1 MRATTLGE
9 LAALVGG
16 ELEGDP
22 AMPIERIDPPEEAG
36 EGSVAVVSGRKA
48 IAALGECR
56 ASALVVAAETSIAG
70 RPLVR
75 VADARRALLA
85 LLEFFARLEEAGP
98 GVDPRAHV
106 DPAAELGEGAWVG
119 PGAVVEAGARL
130 GARVRVHP
138 LAFVGAGA
146 SVGDDSVLFP
156 GVVLYPGVTVGRRV
170 RIHAGSAIG
179 SDGFGYERDAAGVQR
194 KVPQIGTVEIA
205 DDVEIGANSC
215 VDRATIG
222 ATRIGTGT
230 KIDNLVQ
237 VGHNTQVGE
246 HCCVIG
252 QAGLAG
258 SVKVG
263 RFSVLAG
270 QAGIADHVTIAEGT
284 VVGAQAGVP
293 SDIGP
298 GVWLGT
304 PAILA
309 KEARR
314 VFPVVA
320 RLPELL
326 RRLRALEE
334 KVAAIEGRPPDPV
347 P

>member
-9 LAALVGG
+9 LVALVGG

-22 AMPIERIDPPEEAG
+22 DTPIGRIDPPEEAG
-36 EGSVAVVSGRKA
+36 EGSVAVVAGRKA
-48 IAALGECR
+48 IAALAACR
-56 ASALVVAAETSIAG
+56 ASALVVPAGTEVSG
-70 RPLVR
+70 RPVVR

-85 LLEFFARLEEAGP
+85 LLDFFAPGEGESR

-106 DPAAELGEGAWVG
+106 DPRAELGEGTWVG

-146 SVGDDSVLFP
+146 SVGDDSVIFP
-156 GVVLYPGVTVGRRV
+156 GVVLYPGVTVGCRV
-170 RIHAGSAIG
+170 RMHAGSAIG
-179 SDGFGYERDAAGVQR
+179 SDGFGYERDASGVQR

-222 ATRIGTGT
+222 ATRIGAGT

-293 SDIGP
+293 GDIGP

-309 KEARR
+309 KDARR
-314 VFPVVA
+314 VFPVIA

-326 RRLRALEE
+326 RRLREMEE
-334 KVAAIEGRPPDPV
+334 RVAAIGGREPEPGP
-347 P
+347 

>member
-1 MRATTLGE
+1 MKRTTLGE
-9 LAALVGG
+9 IATFLGG
-16 ELEGDP
+16 EIDGDRGT
-22 AMPIERIDPPEEAG
+22 PIDRIEPPEEAG
-36 EGSVAVVSGRKA
+36 EGALAVLAGRKA
-48 IAALGECR
+48 LAAIATCR
-56 ASALVVAAETSIAG
+56 ASALVVPAGTESPG

-75 VADARRALLA
+75 VADPRRALLA
-85 LLEFFARLEEAGP
+85 LLEYFSPDDVRGP

-106 DPAAELGEGAWVG
+106 DPSSEVGEGVWVG

-138 LAFVGAGA
+138 LAVVGEGA
-146 SVGDDSVLFP
+146 RVGDDSVLFP

-170 RIHAGSAIG
+170 RIHAGSVIG
-179 SDGFGYERDAAGVQR
+179 SDGFGYERDAGGVQQ

-215 VDRATIG
+215 VDRATLG

-252 QAGLAG
+252 QAGLSG
-258 SVKVG
+258 SVRVG

-270 QAGIADHVTIAEGT
+270 QSGIADHVTLAEGT
-284 VVGAQAGVP
+284 VVGAQAGVHR
-293 SDIGP
+293 DIGP
-298 GVWLGT
+298 GIWHGA
-304 PAILA
+304 PALPA
-309 KEARR
+309 KDARR
-314 VFPVVA
+314 VFPIVA

-326 RRLRALEE
+326 RRLKELEE
-334 KVAAIEGRPPDPV
+334 KVAAIEGRERPGA
-347 P
+347 

>member
-1 MRATTLGE
+1 MRTTTLGE

-16 ELEGDP
+16 ELEGEPGTSIDR
-22 AMPIERIDPPEEAG
+22 IEPPEEAG
-36 EGSVAVVSGRKA
+36 EGAIAVLSGRKVLAA
-48 IAALGECR
+48 IGACR
-56 ASALVVAAETSIAG
+56 ASALVVPAGTEAPG
-70 RPLVR
+70 RPFVR
-75 VADARRALLA
+75 VAEPRKAFLA
-85 LLEFFARLEEAGP
+85 LLSFFAPGEMRGP

-106 DPAAELGEGAWVG
+106 DLEAELGEGSWVG
-119 PGAVVEAGARL
+119 PGAVVEAGARV

-138 LAFVGAGA
+138 LAVVGAGA
-146 SVGDDSVLFP
+146 RVGDDSVLFP
-156 GVVLYPGVTVGRRV
+156 GVVLYPGVTVGCRV
-170 RIHAGSAIG
+170 RIHAGSVIG
-179 SDGFGYERDAAGVQR
+179 SDGFGYERDARGVQE

-222 ATRIGTGT
+222 VTRIGAGT

-258 SVKVG
+258 SVTIG
-263 RFSVLAG
+263 RFSVIAG

-293 SDIGP
+293 GDIGP
-298 GVWLGT
+298 GVWLGS

-309 KEARR
+309 KDARR
-314 VFPVVA
+314 VFPVLA

-326 RRLRALEE
+326 RRLRELEG
-334 KVAAIEGRPPDPV
+334 KVAALEGRGPGPRL
-347 P
+347 

>member
-1 MRATTLGE
+1 MSRATLGE
-9 LAALVGG
+9 LAALLGG
-16 ELEGDP
+16 EAAGDP
-22 AMPIERIDPPEEAG
+22 ALAVDRVEPPEEAG
-36 EGSVAVVSGRKA
+36 EGAVAVLSGRKA
-48 IAALGECR
+48 LAAIQACR
-56 ASALVVAAETSIAG
+56 ATLLVVPAG
-70 RPLVR
+70 TEAPGRALVR
-75 VADARRALLA
+75 VAEPRRALLA
-85 LLEFFARLEEAGP
+85 LLAYFSPAEDARS
-98 GVDPRAHV
+98 GVDPRALV
-106 DPAAELGEGAWVG
+106 DPDAEIGEGAWVG
-119 PGAVVEAGARL
+119 PGAVVEAGARI
-130 GARVRVHP
+130 GARARVHP
-138 LAFVGAGA
+138 LACVGAGA
-146 SVGDDSVLFP
+146 RVGEESVLFP
-156 GVVLYPGVTVGRRV
+156 GVVLYPGVSVGSRV
-170 RIHAGSAIG
+170 RIHAGSVVG
-179 SDGFGYERDAAGVQR
+179 SDGFGYERDAVGVQR
-194 KVPQIGTVEIA
+194 KVPQIGTVEVA

-215 VDRATIG
+215 VDRATVG
-222 ATRIGTGT
+222 ATRIGAGT

-252 QAGLAG
+252 QAGLSG

-270 QAGIADHVTIAEGT
+270 QAGVADHVTIAEGT

-309 KEARR
+309 KDARR
-314 VFPVVA
+314 VFPVLA

-326 RRLRALEE
+326 RRLRELEE
-334 KVAAIEGRPPDPV
+334 RVAALSPPAAGPT

>member
-1 MRATTLGE
+1 MRTTTLGE
-9 LAALVGG
+9 LAVLVGG
-16 ELEGDP
+16 VLDGDP
-22 AMPIERIDPPEEAG
+22 GTPIDRVEAPEEAG
-36 EGSVAVVSGRKA
+36 EGAVAVLVGRKA
-48 IAALGECR
+48 LAMIATSG
-56 ASALVVAAETSIAG
+56 ASALVVPAG
-70 RPLVR
+70 TEASERPLIR
-75 VADARRALLA
+75 VAQPRRAFLA
-85 LLEFFARLEEAGP
+85 LLSFFAPSEERGP
-98 GVDPRAHV
+98 GVDVRAYV
-106 DPAAELGEGAWVG
+106 DPDAELGEESWVG

-138 LAFVGAGA
+138 HAVVGAGTR
-146 SVGDDSVLFP
+146 VGDDTVLFP

-170 RIHAGSAIG
+170 RIHAGSVIG
-179 SDGFGYERDAAGVQR
+179 SDGFGYERDARGVQE

-222 ATRIGTGT
+222 ATRIGAGT

-252 QAGLAG
+252 QVGLAG

-270 QAGIADHVTIAEGT
+270 QAGVADHVTIAEGT
-284 VVGAQAGVP
+284 VVGAQAGVHG
-293 SDIGP
+293 DIGP
-298 GVWLGT
+298 GVWHGS
-304 PAILA
+304 PAIIA

-314 VFPVVA
+314 VFPIIA

-326 RRLRALEE
+326 HRLRELEE
-334 KVAAIEGRPPDPV
+334 KVATLEGRNSGGA
-347 P
+347 

>member
-1 MRATTLGE
+1 MSRATLGE
-9 LAALVGG
+9 LAALLGG
-16 ELEGDP
+16 EAAGDP
-22 AMPIERIDPPEEAG
+22 GTAVERIEPPEEAG
-36 EGSVAVVSGRKA
+36 EGAVAVLAGRKA
-48 IAALGECR
+48 LAALDGCR
-56 ASALVVAAETSIAG
+56 ASILVVPAG
-70 RPLVR
+70 TEAPGRALVR
-75 VADARRALLA
+75 VADPRRAFLA
-85 LLEFFARLEEAGP
+85 LLERFAPAEDPRT
-98 GVDPRAHV
+98 GVDPRALV
-106 DPAAELGEGAWVG
+106 DPGAEIGDGAWVG
-119 PGAVVEAGARL
+119 PGAVVEAGASV
-130 GARVRVHP
+130 GARARVHP
-138 LAFVGAGA
+138 LAYVGAGA
-146 SVGDDSVLFP
+146 RLGEESVLFP
-156 GVVLYPGVTVGRRV
+156 GAVLYPGVTVGRRA
-170 RIHAGSAIG
+170 RIHAGAVIG
-179 SDGFGYERDAAGVQR
+179 SDGFGYERDAKGVQR
-194 KVPQIGTVEIA
+194 KVPQIGTVEVA
-205 DDVEIGANSC
+205 DDVEIGACSC
-215 VDRATIG
+215 VDRATVG
-222 ATRIGTGT
+222 ATRIGAGT

-270 QAGIADHVTIAEGT
+270 QAGVADHVTIAEGT

-314 VFPVVA
+314 VFPVLA

-326 RRLRALEE
+326 RRLRELEE
-334 KVAAIEGRPPDPV
+334 KVAALERTGPGPAP
-347 P
+347 